1 MAGFNPV
8 AAHRDAGIPVSDQS
22 WTDCSADG
30 DDLASVV
37 FERCTFSRVRF
48 ERTRFIGQCPSIA
61 DSTPLDRD
69 DPLRCEPITAF
80 PVYQYVISKQS
91 YGRLEVSDEC
101 DTNRLHAVHFATRHL
116 SAPSSEQVH
125 VSRG

>member
-8 AAHRDAGIPVSDQS
+8 AAHRDAGIPVSGQS

-48 ERTRFIGQCPSIA
+48 ERTRFIGAVSIDCRFDA
-61 DSTPLDRD
+61 ARPRR
-69 DPLRCEPITAF
+69 PP
-80 PVYQYVISKQS
+80 PM
-91 YGRLEVSDEC
+91 
-101 DTNRLHAVHFATRHL
+101 
-116 SAPSSEQVH
+116 
-125 VSRG
+125 